1 VPGEAA
7 FDDGRGHSSMR
18 LNFSS
23 STEER
28 IREGVLRIGKI
39 INEQVALYRSLTGAG
54 IPDRP
59 HEVAADD
66 ASMAPVVSLPQRGQR
81 PRKRSREL

>member
-1 VPGEAA
+1 
-7 FDDGRGHSSMR
+7 MR

-23 STEER
+23 STEDQ

-39 INEQVALYRSLTGAG
+39 INEQVALYRSLTGEQRV
-54 IPDRP
+54 PDRP
-59 HEVAADD
+59 HEIAPDD
-66 ASMAPVVSLPQRGQR
+66 ASMAAVVSLPQRAPR